1 MTNDKQAIIEEILSG
16 LLLLTQRQLETV
28 AAMVTSLGTAVQ
40 FIPGKSSEIVDE
52 KFAEEMA
59 NLLSLHHS
67 NHEAPLNKKPFE
79 YVVKRCLIAQG
90 YDEADLNPA
99 PGESA
104 YDVFGNGERWSLKT
118 EAAKKLST
126 NQLKIEKLSE
136 ARWVREATTAEA
148 CALEVRKRIPHHM
161 SGYDRILV
169 MRAESRPDCFV
180 YSLEEVPKHLLEQ
193 SMYSAKARMF
203 AKTDRGSKK
212 GISFGADF
220 AHPENGDRLFRML
233 LDSSVEKVRVWFQ
246 LKYCIHHGKWIVP
259 RPGVAVAD
267 ALFTQL

>member
-1 MTNDKQAIIEEILSG
+1 MTDSKQAIIDDIHAG
-16 LLLLTQRQLETV
+16 LFLLTPRQLETV
-28 AAMVTSLGTAVQ
+28 AAMVRSLGITVQ
-40 FIPGKSSEIVDE
+40 FIPGNNVGIVE
-52 KFAEEMA
+52 ERFAEEMA

-79 YVVKRCLIAQG
+79 YVMKRCLIAQG
-90 YDEADLNPA
+90 HNEADLNPA

-104 YDVFGNGERWSLKT
+104 YDVFGNSERWSLKT

-148 CALEVRKRIPHHM
+148 CATQVRERIPHHM

-169 MRAESRPDCFV
+169 MRAESRPECFV
-180 YSLEEVPKHLLEQ
+180 YSLEEVPMQLLKEPI
-193 SMYSAKARMF
+193 SSAQAHMF
-203 AKTDRGSKK
+203 SKTDRGSKK

-220 AHPENGDRLFRML
+220 IHPENGDRLFRML
-233 LDSSVEKVRVWFQ
+233 LDSSVEKVRIWFQ

-259 RPGVAVAD
+259 RFGAPLAD
-267 ALFTQL
+267 TLFT